1 MRETYALAPGDGV
14 TLLGTPEDGEGDFT
28 RSGLGFVAV
37 GCQAGGV
44 PITDGSVTPPA
55 AGPLLVERRG
65 AVGLLTLNRPH
76 VHNAVNADMATA
88 FGAALE
94 RFDTD
99 PDVRVIVIHGGTA
112 KSFCSGADLKE
123 VAGGTTPNARGHEE
137 WGFLGLVKHFVSAP
151 IIAAVNGPAYAGGV
165 ELLLACD
172 LVVAA
177 SDVRFVFTEIEHG
190 LFASMGGTV
199 RLSDHVPRKIAFE
212 WLIAP
217 SEIDM
222 SAALAWGLVNRVVPP
237 GEELGAA
244 LALADRIAALP
255 PAAVRACKRAFYG
268 AVRGEPVLETQH
280 WLVSDAEWLALRNSP
295 VGQDG
300 PRAFAAKRRLAA
312 ESGP

>member
-1 MRETYALAPGDGV
+1 VISPVRVSVCPG
-14 TLLGTPEDGEGDFT
+14 
-28 RSGLGFVAV
+28 V
-37 GCQAGGV
+37 GCQAGEV

-99 PDVRVIVIHGGTA
+99 PDVRVIVIHGGVA

-177 SDVRFVFTEIEHG
+177 SDARFVFTEIEHG

-199 RLSDHVPRKIAFE
+199 RLADHVPRKIAFE

-222 SAALAWGLVNRVVPP
+222 SAALGPGQPGGTARRGAWCRAGTRGSYRGPAS
-237 GEELGAA
+237 GGGA
-244 LALADRIAALP
+244 
-255 PAAVRACKRAFYG
+255 
-268 AVRGEPVLETQH
+268 
-280 WLVSDAEWLALRNSP
+280 
-295 VGQDG
+295 
-300 PRAFAAKRRLAA
+300 RL
-312 ESGP
+312 